1 MLQAVGLTKSF
12 GAELVLRGVE
22 LTAAAGTS
30 LAILGRSGV
39 GKSTLL
45 KILAGL
51 VTPDNGSV
59 MMDDADLTRA
69 KPEARGTVYLA
80 QEALLFP
87 HLDVLENVAFALRLR
102 GAPDASARVRAMLAE
117 LGLEAHAH
125 KRPDAL
131 SGGQR
136 QRVAFGRALLASPRA
151 LLLDEPF
158 GALDAE
164 TRSEMQDLYRRLMQE
179 HRLAAVFV
187 THDAKEALT
196 IGTSFGYLEAGQ
208 LHTYPSRAEF
218 AADPRT
224 GVAAEARFWRDLTA
238 GR

>member
-1 MLQAVGLTKSF
+1 MLGASGLTKSF
-12 GAELVLRGVE
+12 GSEQVLRGVD
-22 LTAAAGTS
+22 LSAAAGTS
-30 LAILGRSGV
+30 LAVVGRSGA

-51 VTPDNGSV
+51 ITPDSGSV
-59 MMDDADLTRA
+59 MMDGADLTRL
-69 KPEARGTVYLA
+69 KPEARRTVYLA

-87 HLDVLENVAFALRLR
+87 HLDVVENVAFALRLK
-102 GAPDASARVRAMLAE
+102 GATDATSRVHAMLAE
-117 LGLEAHAH
+117 LGLGAHAH

-158 GALDAE
+158 GALAAE
-164 TRSEMQDLYRRLMQE
+164 TRSEMQDLYRRLMHE

-187 THDAKEALT
+187 THDVKEALT
-196 IGTSFGYLEAGQ
+196 IGTSFAHLEVGL
-208 LHTYPSRAEF
+208 LHTYDSRAAF

-224 GVAAEARFWRDLTA
+224 GVADEARFWRELTA
-238 GR
+238 DR

>member
-1 MLQAVGLTKSF
+1 MLAASGLTKSF
-12 GAELVLRGVE
+12 GNEQVLRGVD
-22 LTAAAGTS
+22 LLAAAGTS
-30 LAILGRSGV
+30 LAVVGRSGA

-51 VTPDNGSV
+51 VMPDAGSV
-59 MMDDADLTRA
+59 MMDGGELTRVR
-69 KPEARGTVYLA
+69 PEARGTVYLA

-87 HLDVLENVAFALRLR
+87 HLDVIENVAFALRLR
-102 GAPDASARVRAMLAE
+102 RVGDVTARVHAMLAE

-125 KRPDAL
+125 KRPEAL

-164 TRSEMQDLYRRLMQE
+164 TRSEMQDLYRRLMRE

-187 THDAKEALT
+187 THDVKEALT
-196 IGTSFGYLEAGQ
+196 IGTSFAHLEAGL
-208 LHTYPSRAEF
+208 LHAYDSRAAF

-224 GVAAEARFWRDLTA
+224 GVADEARFWRELTS
-238 GR
+238 G